1 LLSNRSLIE
10 ESGEFD
16 TNFNENINLEHR
28 TSIEYK
34 VDVEVNNDTNRNSEV
49 DDIKTERDSRT
60 PSNYTL
66 NELKSDITKL
76 SLVFKSLD

>member
-1 LLSNRSLIE
+1 MLSNRSLIE

-16 TNFNENINLEHR
+16 TNINENINLEHR

-34 VDVEVNNDTNRNSEV
+34 VNVEVNNDTNRNSEV
-49 DDIKTERDSRT
+49 NDIKTERDSRT
-60 PSNYTL
+60 PSDYTL
-66 NELKSDITKL
+66 NELKSDINKL

>member
-1 LLSNRSLIE
+1 MLSNRSLIE

-16 TNFNENINLEHR
+16 TNFNNINLEHR

-34 VDVEVNNDTNRNSEV
+34 VDVKVNNDTNRNSEV
-49 DDIKTERDSRT
+49 DNIKTERDSRT